1 MSEFETPALDSAAA
15 DTVTVP
21 DAVLSASVDVARDAL
36 LKITDAGSIGEPAG
50 HLVHDEHVLSLLFQ
64 CLLPG
69 YPGWHWT
76 VTLARADETSAPT
89 VLETELMP
97 GENALLAP
105 EWVPWSDRLAEYQAA
120 QQAKDA
126 GDTEDTDEDPDDDDD
141 TDDEDDDDELDEE
154 DADQL
159 GTLHGGDIDGVD
171 IDDIDSDDID
181 SDDIDDS
188 APGDGEVDES
198 EDSEDDSD
206 DVGPEPG
213 QPVLGDEAAAE
224 DEQ

>member
-126 GDTEDTDEDPDDDDD
+126 GDTSDEEDTDEEDTDDDD

-181 SDDIDDS
+181 DS
-188 APGDGEVDES
+188 APSDGEVDES